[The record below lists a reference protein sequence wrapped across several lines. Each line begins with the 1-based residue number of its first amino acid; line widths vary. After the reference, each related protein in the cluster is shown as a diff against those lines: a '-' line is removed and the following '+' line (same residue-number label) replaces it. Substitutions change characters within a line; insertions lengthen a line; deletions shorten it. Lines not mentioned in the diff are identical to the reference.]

1 MIRAVIGSAT
11 SNVHHLPNLHRPP
24 SQKSSVQLA
33 PSGPGFS
40 FTRELYIVYRY
51 IVNQ

>member
-33 PSGPGFS
+33 PSEPFS